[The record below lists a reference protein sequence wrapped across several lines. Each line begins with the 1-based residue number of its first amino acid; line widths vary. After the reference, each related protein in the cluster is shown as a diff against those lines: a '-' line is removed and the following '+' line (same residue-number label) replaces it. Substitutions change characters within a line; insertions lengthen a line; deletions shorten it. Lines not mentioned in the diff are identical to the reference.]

1 MTAPVSIEVVDS
13 HRDGQA
19 AVRRA
24 QRADGDI
31 FTTLAEAQVLVA
43 RWRREYNELRPHSA
57 LGYQPPA
64 PPTIEA
70 RPAVGLQELQLMP
83 TLT

>member
-1 MTAPVSIEVVDS
+1 MTVPVSIEVVDS

-24 QRADGDI
+24 QRADGEI

-57 LGYQPPA
+57 FGYQPPA

>member
-1 MTAPVSIEVVDS
+1 MTVPVSIEGVDS
-13 HRDGQA
+13 HRDSQA
-19 AVRRA
+19 AGRRV
-24 QRADGDI
+24 QPADGEI

-57 LGYQPPA
+57 LGYRPPA

-70 RPAVGLQELQLMP
+70 RPVVGLQELQLMP
-83 TLT
+83 ALT